1 MFEDSLMESGNRI
14 KAKSKYWSI
23 LTFLLNCGAVIALI
37 IWPLLHPEALPKQI
51 MAELMVAPP
60 APPPPPPRAPAP
72 KVQTRPEML
81 TELVQAPS
89 RIPKE
94 GRPVQGVAMPPSIG
108 VGIPGAGT
116 LDSISSVIGSIGTGP
131 AVTVRQA
138 PRKTLSISSGV
149 MAGNLIQKDY
159 APVPRHSQDNPH
171 PGNRSAAGNDLQS
184 RLDPEPQGHQRSCDA
199 AASSSGC
206 CSYLAV
212 QTLSSQRRAR
222 RGGNYGQR
230 SVHPWPMTLRGSAH
244 HAFLNSSFR
253 CKLR

>member
-149 MAGNLIQKDY
+149 MAGNLIQKTMPQYPAIPKITRIQGTVVLQATISKAGLIQNLRVISGPAMLQQAALDAVRTWRY
-159 APVPRHSQDNPH
+159 KPYLLNGEPVEVETTVN
-171 PGNRSAAGNDLQS
+171 
-184 RLDPEPQGHQRSCDA
+184 
-199 AASSSGC
+199 
-206 CSYLAV
+206 V
-212 QTLSSQRRAR
+212 VFTL
-222 RGGNYGQR
+222 GQ
-230 SVHPWPMTLRGSAH
+230 
-244 HAFLNSSFR
+244 
-253 CKLR
+253 

>member
-60 APPPPPPRAPAP
+60 APPPPPPRAQAA

-89 RIPKE
+89 RIPKAINPAPE
-94 GRPVQGVAMPPSIG
+94 AEIPPSIG
-108 VGIPGAGT
+108 VVGPGADTG
-116 LDSISSVIGSIGTGP
+116 DIGSVVGSILTGP

-149 MAGNLIQKDY
+149 MAGNLIEKTVPQYPAIPKVAHIQGIVVLQATISKAGLIQNLRVISGPAMLQQAALDAVRSWRY
-159 APVPRHSQDNPH
+159 KPYLLNGEPVEVETTVN
-171 PGNRSAAGNDLQS
+171 
-184 RLDPEPQGHQRSCDA
+184 
-199 AASSSGC
+199 
-206 CSYLAV
+206 V
-212 QTLSSQRRAR
+212 VFTL
-222 RGGNYGQR
+222 GQ
-230 SVHPWPMTLRGSAH
+230 
-244 HAFLNSSFR
+244 
-253 CKLR
+253 